1 MLRPWCQACWKN
13 NSPLMLGHSCK
24 MNSGQPKYYLFFKRE
39 PIARPNTNYLIHIV
53 SMIKNWDIIVVGK
66 GLTWVCQLHVHS
78 NLHVGQQ
85 REIYYFIYIYIYRE
99 RRPTSHR
106 RWNTILYFAPTSH
119 LNMKVFKTLVKAS
132 IMLANS
138 IFLWL
143 YNRYMKVCSYAWVH
157 VVQLTN

>member
-1 MLRPWCQACWKN
+1 
-13 NSPLMLGHSCK
+13 MLGHSCK

-85 REIYYFIYIYIYRE
+85 REIYYFIYIYIYIERE
-99 RRPTSHR
+99 GQQATADE
-106 RWNTILYFAPTSH
+106 ILYYILHPPPISTWKYLKH
-119 LNMKVFKTLVKAS
+119 
-132 IMLANS
+132 
-138 IFLWL
+138 
-143 YNRYMKVCSYAWVH
+143 
-157 VVQLTN
+157 